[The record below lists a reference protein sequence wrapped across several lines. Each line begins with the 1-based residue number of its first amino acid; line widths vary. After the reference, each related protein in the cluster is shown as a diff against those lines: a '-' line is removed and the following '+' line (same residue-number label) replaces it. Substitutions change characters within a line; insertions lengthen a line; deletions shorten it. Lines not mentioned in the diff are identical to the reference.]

1 MNIRELSHNRI
12 LFLDGA
18 MGTVIQ
24 RYGLEEKDFRKD
36 HFEDCTKQLQGNN
49 ECLNLTHPELI
60 SDIHRQYILAGADI
74 IETNTFSANRISQ
87 SEYGCGEK
95 AREMALAGARI
106 ARKTADEMAAELGR
120 PVFVAGSVGPTSKSL
135 SLATDAENV
144 CFRAVDFDT
153 MCDAYCEQVEALVE
167 GGIDLLLIET
177 CFDALNVKSILYA
190 IHRLELEG
198 KLEVIV
204 SMSVNDKSGRSLTG
218 QTIRAFYDSVSHYP
232 LLAFGLNCS
241 LGAKELAPLISG
253 IAEWCP
259 CLVSCYPNA
268 GLPNGLGGYDQS
280 PDEMAAELEHLAAS
294 GTVNIIGGC
303 CGTTPEHIAAAVK
316 RLSSSAS
323 LNPRK
328 AIGKARAAHLCVS
341 GLESY
346 ELDKNSS
353 NFVNVGERTNVAG
366 SRKFARLIASRDYE
380 TALEVAAGQISG
392 GANIIDINMD
402 DAMLDNRAEMVNFL
416 RCISNDPAVSRAAL
430 MIDSSD
436 WETLLA
442 GLKNAQGKCI
452 VNSISLKEGE
462 EKFLEKAREIH
473 ALGAAMVVMAF
484 DEEGQAVT
492 YARKIAICERAY
504 ALLTAA
510 GIPASDIIFDCNIL
524 SVGTGIAEHRDYAR
538 DFIEAVR
545 WIKAKLPGA
554 LTSGGVSNLSFAF
567 RGNNAVREAMHSVF
581 LYHAIQ
587 AGLDMAIVN
596 PSMLQIYDEIEPS
609 LLKACEDV
617 ILNTDEDATESLV
630 AKAEELRSAAAGA
643 SSAGEGLAVNG
654 TASQMTV
661 AERIAKALV
670 SGQKGSLEQD
680 VLDAMNELGSAVA
693 VVEGPLMDGM
703 EKVGELFGDGR
714 MFLPQVIK
722 SAKLMRDAVAVL
734 EPYISAPGVSKGAA
748 DEATGKKPKI
758 VIATVKGDV
767 HDIGKNI
774 TAIVLSCNGFD
785 VTDLGVMVS
794 RETILAEAGRI
805 NADIIAV
812 SGLITPS
819 LFQMEE
825 ICREMSA
832 RKMSTPLF
840 IGGATTS
847 ALHTAVKL
855 APLYK
860 HVFYGS
866 DASASA
872 IMAKKYMIDPQ
883 AFEAAEHEEQA
894 RLRTLYASSRQET
907 TEAPVT
913 KDKAFPEAP
922 NAAEPRLFPSEH
934 CFALRDG
941 DIERLNIPMCEIS
954 VQDLLPYFDWRS
966 FFAIWGIKTHSA
978 AAGGPEIDILRKD
991 AENVLNNI
999 GCHIV
1004 LGAEFY
1010 AAKASKDDKI
1020 LLGNGRSI
1028 PMFRR
1033 NEKFGKNLSLCDF
1046 LLPESSIASSPFGV
1060 FALSV
1065 HSHGNE
1071 SGCGC
1076 MACNN
1081 DYDAMLDRIVL
1092 LTLAEAAS
1100 SWMDAK
1106 LEETV
1111 RALVAERAGAEG
1123 ISYKVIKPAA
1133 GYSSMPDHTLKRD
1146 FLELLPDSQQLGIQ
1160 LTESCA
1166 MQPDA
1171 SICGA
1176 VFIHADAIYPE
1187 IRRAN
1192 TSDIENYAQK
1202 RGMTENE
1209 SKRFLS
1215 HLL

>member
-1 MNIRELSHNRI
+1 MNLTELSRERI

-24 RYGLEEKDFRKD
+24 RYGLDEDDFRKGY
-36 HFEDCTKQLQGNN
+36 FEKCEKQLQGNN
-49 ECLNLTHPELI
+49 ECLNLTRPELI
-60 SDIHRQYILAGADI
+60 ADIHRQYILAGADI

-87 SEYGCGEK
+87 AEYACGGW

-135 SLATDAENV
+135 SLATDADNV
-144 CFRAVDFDT
+144 CFRAVDFDS
-153 MCDAYCEQVEALVE
+153 MCDAYCEQVQALVE

-190 IHRLELEG
+190 LHRLGLEG

-204 SMSVNDKSGRSLTG
+204 SMSVNDRSGRSLTG

-241 LGAKELAPLISG
+241 LGAKELAPLVSG

-268 GLPNGLGGYDQS
+268 GLPNGMGGYDQS
-280 PDEMAAELEHLAAS
+280 PEEMAGELEALAAS

-316 RLSSSAS
+316 RILISGSNTSGESSVKYQ
-323 LNPRK
+323 PRK
-328 AIGKARAAHLCVS
+328 APEVRRASLRVS

-346 ELDKNSS
+346 ELDKNCS

-366 SRKFARLIASRDYE
+366 SRKFARLIASREYE
-380 TALEVAAGQISG
+380 TALEIAAGQISG

-416 RCISNDPAVSRAAL
+416 RYISNDPAVSRAAL

-436 WETLLA
+436 WDTLQA

-452 VNSISLKEGE
+452 VNSISLKEGQ

-492 YARKIAICERAY
+492 YDRKTAICERAY
-504 ALLTAA
+504 KLLTDN
-510 GIPASDIIFDCNIL
+510 GIPPTDIIFDCNIL

-545 WIKAKLPGA
+545 WIKANLPGA

-617 ILNTDEDATESLV
+617 ILNTDEDATERLIE
-630 AKAEELRSAAAGA
+630 KAEALKAEASNEGNAREENIPHSELS
-643 SSAGEGLAVNG
+643 
-654 TASQMTV
+654 V

-670 SGQKGSLEQD
+670 SGQKGSLEAD
-680 VLDAMNELGSAVA
+680 VREAMNELGSAVA
-693 VVEGPLMDGM
+693 VVEGPLMAGM
-703 EKVGELFGDGR
+703 EKVGELFGEGR

-734 EPYISAPGVSKGAA
+734 EPFMSASAQDESNTQDSAHKGSR
-748 DEATGKKPKI
+748 PKI

-785 VTDLGVMVS
+785 VTDLGVMVD

-855 APLYK
+855 APLYE

-872 IMAKKYMIDPQ
+872 LMAKKYMMN
-883 AFEAAEHEEQA
+883 AAEFEAAEHEEQA
-894 RLRTLYASSRQET
+894 KLRALYESSKDIGNSRNNESSEEKEM
-907 TEAPVT
+907 TESR
-913 KDKAFPEAP
+913 K
-922 NAAEPRLFPSEH
+922 NMFPSERA
-934 CFALRDG
+934 FALRQN
-941 DIERLNIPMCEIS
+941 ELEKLNIPVCELS
-954 VQDLLPYFDWRS
+954 VQDVLPYFDWRS
-966 FFAIWGIKTHSA
+966 FFAIWGIKTHNTA
-978 AAGGPEIDILRKD
+978 ASGPEIDVLRKD
-991 AENVLNNI
+991 AEAVLNSI
-999 GCHIV
+999 GCRIV

-1010 AAKASKDDKI
+1010 AAKSSEDDRI
-1020 LLGNGRSI
+1020 LLDNGRSI
-1028 PMFRR
+1028 AMFRR

-1046 LLPESSIASSPFGV
+1046 LLPDSSDTSSPFGV
-1060 FALSV
+1060 FAISV
-1065 HSHGNE
+1065 HGRTHE

-1076 MACNN
+1076 LACNN

-1106 LEETV
+1106 LEEAV
-1111 RALVAERAGAEG
+1111 RGLRPEGA
-1123 ISYKVIKPAA
+1123 YKVIKPAA
-1133 GYSSMPDHTLKRD
+1133 GYSSMPDHTLKKD
-1146 FLELLPDSQQLGIQ
+1146 FLEMLPDSHKLGIQ
-1160 LTESCA
+1160 LTESYA

-1176 VFIHADAIYPE
+1176 VFIHEDAAYPE
-1187 IRRAN
+1187 IRRA
-1192 TSDIENYAQK
+1192 SAADVDNYAQK
-1202 RGMTENE
+1202 RGMTEAE